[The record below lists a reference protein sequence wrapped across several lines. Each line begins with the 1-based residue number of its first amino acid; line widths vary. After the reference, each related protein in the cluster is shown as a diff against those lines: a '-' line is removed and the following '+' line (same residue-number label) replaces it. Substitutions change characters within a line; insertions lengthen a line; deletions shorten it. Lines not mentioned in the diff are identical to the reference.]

1 VGVAGRGSGRDSD
14 ADAAFDAFAVSA
26 WQRLRWTAY
35 LLVGDAHLA
44 EDLAQTALA
53 RTYVAW
59 RRIRADGDGDAMA
72 YARRVLVNANIDRL
86 RRRRLTE
93 VPFVATGDLDGGGT
107 AAVPQDAVV
116 DRDQLVRLIG
126 GLSARERRII
136 VLKYLYDLSDPAVGE
151 ELGISVGTVKS
162 TASRALAK
170 LRVAQGVAEPTTS
183 GKA

>member
-1 VGVAGRGSGRDSD
+1 VT
-14 ADAAFDAFAVSA
+14 ADEDDAFDAFATSA

-35 LLVGDAHLA
+35 LLVGDEHLA

-53 RTYVAW
+53 RTYASW
-59 RRIRADGDGDAMA
+59 RRLRGDQGSDAMA
-72 YARRVLVNANIDRL
+72 YARRVLVNANIDRI

-93 VPFVATGDLDGGGT
+93 VAFAGADRHHPVDAS
-107 AAVPQDAVV
+107 AQDVVV
-116 DRDQLVRLIG
+116 DRDQLVRLLA
-126 GLSARERRII
+126 GLSARERRIV
-136 VLKYLYDLSDPAVGE
+136 VLKYLYDLSDPDVGR

-170 LRVAQGVAEPTTS
+170 LRVEHAVAEPTTS

>member
-1 VGVAGRGSGRDSD
+1 MGNDEDR
-14 ADAAFDAFAVSA
+14 AFDAFAVSA

-35 LLVGDAHLA
+35 LLVGDEHLA
-44 EDLAQTALA
+44 EDLTQTALA
-53 RTYVAW
+53 RTYLAW
-59 RRIRADGDGDAMA
+59 RRLRADPAADAMA
-72 YARRVLVNANIDRL
+72 YTRRVLVNANIDRL

-93 VPFVATGDLDGGGT
+93 VPLTDGDLGGQPGAVLGSSRPTT
-107 AAVPQDAVV
+107 APQDAVV
-116 DRDQLVRLIG
+116 DRDQLVRLLA
-126 GLSARERRII
+126 GLSARERRIV

-170 LRVAQGVAEPTTS
+170 LRIDHAVAEPTPT